1 MLNSK
6 FEPDIVQITE
16 QLSKRLND
24 KKKSIQEFLNI
35 LQQRAEIEEVYSKS
49 LEKIGYELSTIVENT
64 QQDSFTDIMQYVRN
78 YLLISSE
85 QSKELYQQ
93 LKNNVVLELQN
104 TISLDQGWIN
114 EVNKIQNKHSKEVR
128 RNIEELHALQDDY
141 NQALYEEKI
150 YLEGKITSKKR
161 NYEKSETN
169 LKQFILYYNQYLDTY
184 FQDIAYIQDIF
195 LNIEIDRRKLVQDA
209 GMKLFMYQISLI
221 RNLQYD
227 ISGITQKIEQYKSN
241 SKQSELLI
249 IQTNDRPLL
258 SKLNVE
264 NYILSLKQQ
273 YNLDENQRKKKLI
286 ADGLNGT
293 DQKKVDF
300 IQANSSDYLKY
311 NKMFEQA
318 LRFSE
323 INDDIIKYLINLL
336 QKTKA
341 QQYYDALISTIQ
353 KISSQSNQ
361 KYDYSV
367 TPLGYQTCLKLS
379 DILLDYCNSQNTN
392 AQIVINLLKF
402 SKNIYK
408 MLSVQDQE
416 NVEIQEYIKFSLFEG
431 LKNHEVLQNKILW
444 NDYVRSK
451 EQIDELIELNCNE
464 SLIQFLNTKINC

>member
-16 QLSKRLND
+16 QLSKRLNE

-35 LQQRAEIEEVYSKS
+35 LEQRAEIEDVYSKS
-49 LEKIGYELSTIVENT
+49 LEKIGNELSIIVENT

-114 EVNKIQNKHSKEVR
+114 EVNKIQSKHSREVR

-141 NQALYEEKI
+141 NQALYEEKF

-161 NYEKSETN
+161 NHEKSETN

-209 GMKLFMYQISLI
+209 GMKLFMYEISLI

-273 YNLDENQRKKKLI
+273 YNLDENQRKKKQL
-286 ADGLNGT
+286 ADGLNGS

-300 IQANSSDYLKY
+300 IQANSLDYLKY

-323 INDDIIKYLINLL
+323 INDDIIKQLINLI

-353 KISSQSNQ
+353 KISNQ
-361 KYDYSV
+361 KNDYSV

-379 DILLDYCNSQNTN
+379 DILLDYCNNLNTN

-431 LKNHEVLQNKILW
+431 LKNHKVLQNKNLW

-451 EQIDELIELNCNE
+451 EQIDELIGLNCDE
-464 SLIQFLNTKINC
+464 SLLQQLNTKINC

>member
-1 MLNSK
+1 MINNQ
-6 FEPDIVQITE
+6 FEPDIIQITE

-49 LEKIGYELSTIVENT
+49 LERIGNELSNLVENT

-93 LKNNVVLELQN
+93 LKNNVVQELLN
-104 TISLDQGWIN
+104 TINIDQGWAN

-195 LNIEIDRRKLVQDA
+195 LNIEIDRRKLIQDA
-209 GMKLFMYQISLI
+209 GMKLFMYEVSLI

-241 SKQSELLI
+241 NKQSELLI
-249 IQTNDRPLL
+249 IQTSDRPLL

-273 YNLDENQRKKKLI
+273 YNLDENQRKKKMI
-286 ADGLNGT
+286 ADAQNGS

-300 IQANSSDYLKY
+300 IQANSSDYLRY

-318 LRFSE
+318 LKFSE
-323 INDDIIKYLINLL
+323 INDEIIKQLINLI

-341 QQYYDALISTIQ
+341 QQYFDAFISTIQ
-353 KISSQSNQ
+353 KITGQPNQ
-361 KYDYSV
+361 KNDYSF

-379 DILLDYCNSQNTN
+379 EILLDYCNAQNTN

-416 NVEIQEYIKFSLFEG
+416 NNEIQEYIKFSLFEG
-431 LKNHEVLQNKILW
+431 LKNHEVLQNKNLW
-444 NDYVRSK
+444 NEYVRSK
-451 EQIDELIELNCNE
+451 EQIDELTEINCMEN
-464 SLIQFLNTKINC
+464 LIQQLKTKVNY

>member
-16 QLSKRLND
+16 QLSKRLNE

-35 LQQRAEIEEVYSKS
+35 LEQRAEIEDVYSKS
-49 LEKIGYELSTIVENT
+49 LEKIGNELSNIVENT

-114 EVNKIQNKHSKEVR
+114 EVNRIQSKHSREVR

-141 NQALYEEKI
+141 NQALYEEKF

-161 NYEKSETN
+161 NHEKSETN

-209 GMKLFMYQISLI
+209 GMKLFMYEISLI

-241 SKQSELLI
+241 NKQSELLI

-273 YNLDENQRKKKLI
+273 YNLDENQRKKKQL
-286 ADGLNGT
+286 AEGLNGS

-323 INDDIIKYLINLL
+323 INDDIIKQLINLL

-341 QQYYDALISTIQ
+341 QQFYDAFISTIQ
-353 KISSQSNQ
+353 KLSNQ
-361 KYDYSV
+361 KNDYSV

-379 DILLDYCNSQNTN
+379 DVLLDYCNNQNTN

-416 NVEIQEYIKFSLFEG
+416 NVEIQETIKFSLFG
-431 LKNHEVLQNKILW
+431 NYEVH
-444 NDYVRSK
+444 YRGFK
-451 EQIDELIELNCNE
+451 E
-464 SLIQFLNTKINC
+464 S